1 MYHPFRT
8 NPLESIWLPVQWQ
21 SKSIISESKKNF
33 WKSLIWK
40 WILHWW
46 TRWRKDKMVYS
57 FTWTILTSSVQ
68 VYFIISH
75 FLLKVFHYQASE
87 LVQLQANAFLFM
99 QHLLYTDQNRWEVHG
114 IRITVINFIYKI
126 PKIEILAS
134 DFACCWLEESSI
146 IHSHSNKWQFDRFSS
161 K

>member
-1 MYHPFRT
+1 
-8 NPLESIWLPVQWQ
+8 
-21 SKSIISESKKNF
+21 
-33 WKSLIWK
+33 
-40 WILHWW
+40 
-46 TRWRKDKMVYS
+46 MVYS

-87 LVQLQANAFLFM
+87 LLELQENAFLFM
-99 QHLLYTDQNRWEVHG
+99 QRLLYTDQNRWEVHG

-134 DFACCWLEESSI
+134 DFACC
-146 IHSHSNKWQFDRFSS
+146 
-161 K
+161 